1 MNNYGL
7 NNTYDYYEYV
17 FDSSQAK
24 NSYSTSQIKENWPI
38 FAIGGKKPL
47 TNIAAMKILE
57 VQIPFSYSAT
67 IRDNT
72 VPFTYTDPLGT
83 TQITLPAGNYTATQL
98 VPILKSALDAAHVSL
113 GGNPN
118 AFIVGYASG
127 KFTFLGFDGGP
138 LVYSFVFPN
147 NSAFETLGFKPT
159 YPVQFQTSWSSD
171 GSGSLIAPYI
181 ANVTGPSYLYVNS
194 TQVGTLIDLFLPQ
207 DTGVSGN
214 AGPQMAKIPV
224 NANPGGTIYWQ
235 DPDPQKW
242 FNIEN
247 LGSLQQI
254 DFFLSLGADPSLLN
268 LQGLPFSI
276 KLGILLTVADKGDVS
291 SGLTESRISKRI
303 RPI

>member
-24 NSYSTSQIKENWPI
+24 NSYSTGQIKENWPV

-57 VQIPFSYSAT
+57 VQIPFSYLASIPRNSKT
-67 IRDNT
+67 
-72 VPFTYTDPLGT
+72 FTYTDPLGT
-83 TQITLPAGNYTATQL
+83 IQVGLPAGNYTALQL
-98 VPILKSALDAAHVSL
+98 VPILKSALDAAHVAL
-113 GGNPN
+113 GGAPN
-118 AFIVGYASG
+118 AFIVGYNSYG

-138 LVYSFVFPN
+138 LVYTFEFPEG
-147 NSAFETLGFKPT
+147 SPYYTLGFKPNT
-159 YPVQFQTSWSSD
+159 PISFGWTSD
-171 GSGSLIAPYI
+171 GSGSLIAPYV
-181 ANVTGPSYLYVNS
+181 ANVTGPTYLYVNS
-194 TQVGTLIDLFLPQ
+194 SAVGTLIDLFLPQ

-214 AGPQMAKIPV
+214 AGPQMAKVPV

-254 DFFLSLGADPSLLN
+254 DFFLSLGADTSLLD

-291 SGLTESRISKRI
+291 SGLTESRVSKRI